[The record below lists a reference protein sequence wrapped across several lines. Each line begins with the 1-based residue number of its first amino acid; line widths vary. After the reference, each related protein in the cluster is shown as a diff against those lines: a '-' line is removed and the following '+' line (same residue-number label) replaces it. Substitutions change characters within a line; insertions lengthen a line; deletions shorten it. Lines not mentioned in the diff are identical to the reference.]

1 VLSLPRLLVLAA
13 AMVACASFGTAA
25 AAPEDRTLAR
35 PIEVRAKLVSGA
47 TFSGQLRR
55 WGEDGIEGSFGRH
68 AWLDL
73 VGPDIRRLYVQVMDK
88 DDASQWLRLGELLA
102 SSSGGERFAAEAFG
116 QARRRGTAEADIEA
130 ARTRARGAA
139 AAREERERMER
150 ERRLQDAVLPDDA
163 TAAPWP
169 VLSDAQRADAV
180 QSMKDE
186 AVAALGSVGISCEP
200 VETERFL
207 LYGDLPRAELERWG
221 RDLDAMYARVAD
233 LLAVPKG
240 VNLFWGKAVI
250 LAFQRQDTFQV
261 VEAAAFRHKAPASLR
276 GVCHQRGP
284 QAFISIWRG
293 NDELEFASTLVHET
307 THGVV
312 HRYATAA
319 RLPEWANEGFAEWV
333 ARACVP
339 RSRVDANRR
348 PQGLAFFRAGGD
360 ATKVMAM
367 DGKAGTW
374 PGDNAIGYA
383 VGYLLVDLMIAE
395 RPKQFAAWVKAVKG
409 GKDWSAALAEEFGMT
424 PGALAQAASSWFRTN
439 DGPPR
444 R

>member
-1 VLSLPRLLVLAA
+1 
-13 AMVACASFGTAA
+13 M
-25 AAPEDRTLAR
+25 
-35 PIEVRAKLVSGA
+35 RA
-47 TFSGQLRR
+47 
-55 WGEDGIEGSFGRH
+55 E
-68 AWLDL
+68 
-73 VGPDIRRLYVQVMDK
+73 
-88 DDASQWLRLGELLA
+88 
-102 SSSGGERFAAEAFG
+102 AAEA
-116 QARRRGTAEADIEA
+116 
-130 ARTRARGAA
+130 
-139 AAREERERMER
+139 
-150 ERRLQDAVLPDDA
+150 
-163 TAAPWP
+163 
-169 VLSDAQRADAV
+169 LSA
-180 QSMKDE
+180 
-186 AVAALGSVGISCEP
+186 VGITCEP
-200 VETERFL
+200 VETDRFL

-261 VEAAAFRHKAPASLR
+261 VEAAAFRHKATASLR

-284 QAFISIWRG
+284 QVFISIWKG

-348 PQGLAFFRAGGD
+348 PQGLAFFRAGSD

-367 DGKAGTW
+367 DGRSGTW
-374 PGDNAIGYA
+374 PGDNAIGYS

-409 GKDWSAALAEEFGMT
+409 GKDWSAALGEEFGMT
-424 PGALAQAASSWFRTN
+424 PAALAQAASGWFRTN

>member
-1 VLSLPRLLVLAA
+1 VRPFSRVLRAA
-13 AMVACASFGTAA
+13 AAIVACALLGAA
-25 AAPEDRTLAR
+25 DAADRTLAR

-47 TFSGQLRR
+47 TFSGQLRS
-55 WGEDGIEGSFGRH
+55 WSDDAIEGSFGRH

-73 VGPDIRRLYVQVMDK
+73 VGPDVRRLYMQVMDK
-88 DDASQWLRLGELLA
+88 ADASQWLRLGELLA
-102 SSSGGERFAAEAFG
+102 SSNGGERFAAEAFG
-116 QARRRGTAEADIEA
+116 QARRRGTSDADIDA

-163 TAAPWP
+163 TATPWP
-169 VLSDAQRADAV
+169 VLSDAQRAEAV
-180 QSMKDE
+180 QAMRAE
-186 AVAALGSVGISCEP
+186 AVEALSAVGITCEP
-200 VETERFL
+200 VETDRFL

-261 VEAAAFRHKAPASLR
+261 VEAAAFRHKATASLR

-284 QAFISIWRG
+284 QVFISIWKG

-348 PQGLAFFRAGGD
+348 PQGLAFFRAGSD

-367 DGKAGTW
+367 DGRSGTW
-374 PGDNAIGYA
+374 PGDNAIGYS

-409 GKDWSAALAEEFGMT
+409 GKDWSAALGEEFGMT
-424 PGALAQAASSWFRTN
+424 PAALAQAASGWFRTN